1 MTGLVRKATL
11 LSVCGLI
18 AAGAAFAN
26 VPDPAQ
32 SIVPAGVRLVGSNA
46 GVADAAG
53 TFSVTVKDIGG
64 NLIANS
70 SVVVDFSAMSDIRLC
85 STSLDGSTVDC
96 ALKTVR
102 AFTNGSGVATFRVL
116 GGSTGAFTSFGAPL
130 VEVFADGVL
139 LATIRGAAFDLNNAG
154 GVGAA
159 DLAIWLGDAG
169 SGSSPHRADYDANG
183 TVGAADLSQWLATA
197 GAGGSATSC
206 GTPCP

>member
-26 VPDPAQ
+26 VPDPTQ
-32 SIVPAGVRLVGSNA
+32 STVPNGVRVVAQTG
-46 GVADAAG
+46 GVAAAAG
-53 TFSVTVKDIGG
+53 QFVVTVRDIGG

-70 SVVVDFSAMSDIRLC
+70 SVVVDFSAHPDLRLC

-116 GGSTGAFTSFGAPL
+116 GGSSGPATVLASSAPV

-139 LATIRGAAFDLNNAG
+139 LATIRGAAFDLNNVG

-159 DLAIWLGDAG
+159 DLAIWLGDAAAPAKMR
-169 SGSSPHRADYDANG
+169 SDYDYSG
-183 TVGAADLSQWLATA
+183 TVGAADLAIWLGAA
-197 GAGGSATSC
+197 GQQATSC